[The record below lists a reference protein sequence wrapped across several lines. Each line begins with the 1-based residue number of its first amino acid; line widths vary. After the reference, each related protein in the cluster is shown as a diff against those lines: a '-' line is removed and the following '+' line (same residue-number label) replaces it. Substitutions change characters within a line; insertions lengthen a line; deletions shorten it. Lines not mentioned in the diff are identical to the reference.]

1 MRIGLAFVLLLGTR
15 AQLEIRVD
23 DRTVIYNGGANYT
36 ASLQFCDQHNI
47 PDADACAWDIL
58 QTSGATNGQLIQ
70 EAWALLPDA
79 YVDVKQARA
88 TVPYPSCNGAS
99 PH

>member
-1 MRIGLAFVLLLGTR
+1 MRIGLAFVLLGTR

-58 QTSGATNGQLIQ
+58 Q
-70 EAWALLPDA
+70 DA
-79 YVDVKQARA
+79 SAHGHGGLHV
-88 TVPYPSCNGAS
+88 S
-99 PH
+99 

>member
-1 MRIGLAFVLLLGTR
+1 MLKRAALLLLGITR

-23 DRTVIYNGGANYT
+23 DRTVVYKGGANYT

-47 PDADACAWDIL
+47 PKAHACAWDIY
-58 QTSGATNGQLIQ
+58 QASGATSGQLIQ
-70 EAWALLPDA
+70 EAWALLPA
-79 YVDVKQARA
+79 PTSMRTKRA
-88 TVPYPSCNGAS
+88 PPSLNCNDAS

>member
-1 MRIGLAFVLLLGTR
+1 MRIGLAFVLLCTS
-15 AQLEIRVD
+15 AQEIRVD

-47 PDADACAWDIL
+47 PDGRVRVGYL
-58 QTSGATNGQLIQ
+58 SGGGATNGQLIQ

-79 YVDVKQARA
+79 AL
-88 TVPYPSCNGAS
+88 T
-99 PH
+99 